1 MIKLVVGVKGTGKT
15 KMLITEVNNAI
26 NVSEGCV
33 VCIEKGTKLIHEIKY
48 QARLLDTDDYSV
60 TDAEA
65 LYGFVAGIYASNHD
79 VTHIFIDSALK
90 ICNNDVDAFEIF
102 IKKINDFAE
111 KNKIQFLITS
121 SITIEELPV
130 ELKKYLEP

>member
-1 MIKLVVGVKGTGKT
+1 MVKLVVGVKGSGKT
-15 KMLITEVNNAI
+15 KTLIEKVNNAL
-26 NVSEGCV
+26 NETKGNV

-48 QARLLDTDDYSV
+48 QVRLMDTDEYMV

-90 ICNNDVDAFEIF
+90 ICNNDIPAFEIF
-102 IKKINDFAE
+102 MKKIDEFSQKTNIAF
-111 KNKIQFLITS
+111 FITS
-121 SITIEELPV
+121 SLAIKELPDDI
-130 ELKKYLEP
+130 KKYIG